1 MLFESPYILGIF
13 GLVFFYETLNVVL
26 NFQRIGLLK
35 DAATSMAGFTAAMF
49 MQRLIMHSWGLLLSF
64 FGLKYL
70 MQRFEVRKC
79 IMMVPV
85 VVSMLLLCFLISDSP
100 TMVMYAFIGLGTI
113 NNSLS
118 VPLRE
123 ALYIPATKNMKFKA
137 KAWIDSFGNKFS
149 KGFGSLFASVTSFLP
164 LGTTALTSVYV
175 GFFSLLMLMWFVTSW
190 LLGKKYEA
198 AIKNNEI
205 IGNE

>member
-1 MLFESPYILGIF
+1 
-13 GLVFFYETLNVVL
+13 
-26 NFQRIGLLK
+26 
-35 DAATSMAGFTAAMF
+35 
-49 MQRLIMHSWGLLLSF
+49 MQKF
-64 FGLKYL
+64 D
-70 MQRFEVRKC
+70 VRTC
-79 IMMVPV
+79 VMMVPV
-85 VVSMLLLCFLISDSP
+85 VVSALLICFLVSDSP

-113 NNSLS
+113 NYSLS

-137 KAWIDSFGNKFS
+137 KAWIDSFGTKFS

-164 LGTTALTSVYV
+164 LGSAALTSVYV
-175 GFFSLLMLMWFVTSW
+175 GFFSVLMLMWFVTSW
-190 LLGKKYEA
+190 LLGKKYER